1 MGGATQ
7 ANEYHSTVINTR
19 QYRAPEV
26 ILRCDAWDTSSDI
39 WSLACLIVEL
49 YTGKYSKQKTIQEL
63 YLFKQATMI
72 YYICLSSNLSL
83 DLFQDG

>member
-7 ANEYHSTVINTR
+7 ANEHHSTVINTR

-49 YTGKYSKQKTIQEL
+49 YTGIYSKQKTI
-63 YLFKQATMI
+63 
-72 YYICLSSNLSL
+72 
-83 DLFQDG
+83 